1 MPRTSGTC
9 PENRTR
15 EGRERVGHWKWT
27 AWVRSGDT
35 DPSQL
40 LASGGAGGRADVR
53 AGIKAAWVETGGGG
67 CDPEAAAPRPA
78 RIHLNTPL
86 HRGGTWTRS
95 RLALRHHM
103 LVASTMETDAL
114 PVLEAGS
121 PRPRCRWGWFVCS
134 FSPGLLSVFSHAF
147 QVSPLHENAGLGGVR
162 TQPSDLSLTPSPLKG
177 HSQR

>member
-1 MPRTSGTC
+1 MEAAGVESAWGTGGGGRGGLTGC
-9 PENRTR
+9 AEDFRDLPENRTR

-27 AWVRSGDT
+27 ARVRSGDT

-53 AGIKAAWVETGGGG
+53 AGVRAAWMETGGGG
-67 CDPEAAAPRPA
+67 CDPEAVAPRPA

-95 RLALRHHM
+95 RLALRCHM
-103 LVASTMETDAL
+103 LAASTMETEAL

-134 FSPGLLSVFSHAF
+134 FSPGLLCVFTC
-147 QVSPLHENAGLGGVR
+147 L
-162 TQPSDLSLTPSPLKG
+162 PSLPFA
-177 HSQR
+177 